1 MKILMISCHD
11 VWGGL
16 DTFSPMLKI
25 LTKMDKEDIKV
36 DFVGIERTSDFDE
49 SSKIYGEP
57 VKFIGENINI
67 ERIRIFSP
75 KLLGFLYKFGIVK
88 RIISKIRTEKLFPK
102 RVYKR
107 YKDKKGYDIVYGYEI
122 FAVAAARRLADRYG
136 VPLVTRFQGTFLP
149 SWEEKYGKS
158 YCLKKYK
165 LHYDALSEKA
175 DLIIMTND
183 GTEGDKALKALNNAE
198 NMRFWRNGFDFAPL
212 SETKEALREKHH
224 IQNDAFYTISVCRLS
239 AWKRCERIVEAY
251 RYIAK
256 EDDEIKHIFVGDG
269 DERPKL
275 ESLIEK
281 YGLRDKF
288 IFAGSKPHEEVKEF
302 LQLSDVFLS
311 FFDSTNAGNPLIEAV
326 KINLPIVTYDVGDT
340 NQIIKDGENGIL
352 LDTPEPQ
359 KICDSVINIKTDAA
373 LRQKL
378 IDGTK
383 KSSNDFISWDKRTEN
398 ELEELKKLIGR

>member
-25 LTKMDKEDIKV
+25 LTKMDKEGIKV
-36 DFVGIERTSDFDE
+36 DFVSIEKTADFDE
-49 SSKIYGEP
+49 SSKRNGVP
-57 VKFIGENINI
+57 VDFIGNNINI
-67 ERIRIFSP
+67 ERIRIFPP
-75 KLLGFLYKFGIVK
+75 KLLGFLYKFGPFK
-88 RIISKIRTEKLFPK
+88 RIISKIRRDYLFPK
-102 RVYKR
+102 RVYSR

-122 FAVAAARRLADRYG
+122 FAVKVARRLADRYG

-149 SWEEKYGKS
+149 SWEKKYGKD

-165 LHYDALSEKA
+165 LHYDALSTKA
-175 DLIIMTND
+175 DLIVMTND

-212 SETKEALREKHH
+212 SETKEALREKHN
-224 IQNDAFYTISVCRLS
+224 IPTDCFYTISVCRL
-239 AWKRCERIVEAY
+239 AKWKRCERIVEAY
-251 RYIAK
+251 RSIAK
-256 EDDEIKHIFVGDG
+256 SGENIKHIFVGDG
-269 DERPKL
+269 EERQSL
-275 ESLIEK
+275 EGLIEK
-281 YGLRDKF
+281 YGLGGKF
-288 IFAGSKPHEEVKEF
+288 IFVGSKPHEEVKEF

-311 FFDSTNAGNPLIEAV
+311 FFDSTNAGNPLIEAI

-352 LDTPEPQ
+352 LDAPEPQ
-359 KICDSVINIKTDAA
+359 RICDAVMNIKNDAA

-398 ELEELKKLIGR
+398 EIAELKKLIGR

>member
-1 MKILMISCHD
+1 MKILMISYHD

-16 DTFSPMLKI
+16 ETFSPMLKI
-25 LTKMDKEDIKV
+25 LTKMNKEGIKV
-36 DFVGIERTSDFDE
+36 DFVGIERTADFDE
-49 SSKIYGEP
+49 SSKMYGEP

-75 KLLGFLYKFGIVK
+75 KLLGILYKFRPFK

-107 YKDKKGYDIVYGYEI
+107 YKDRKDYDIVYGYEI
-122 FAVAAARRLADRYG
+122 YTVKVARQLANRYG
-136 VPLVTRFQGTFLP
+136 VPLVTRFQGTFMP
-149 SWEEKYGKS
+149 SWEEKYGKEH
-158 YCLKKYK
+158 CHKKYK
-165 LHYDALSEKA
+165 LHYDALSTKA
-175 DLIIMTND
+175 DLIVMTND

-212 SETKEALREKHH
+212 SETKEELREKHN
-224 IQNDAFYTISVCRLS
+224 IPNDCFYTLSVCRLA

-251 RYIAK
+251 RNIAK
-256 EDDEIKHIFVGDG
+256 SGEKIKHIFVGDG
-269 DERPKL
+269 EERQRL
-275 ESLIEK
+275 ENMIKK
-281 YGLRDKF
+281 YDLQDYF
-288 IFAGSKPHEEVKEF
+288 IFVGAKPHEEVKEF

-311 FFDSTNAGNPLIEAV
+311 FFDSTNAGNPLIEAI

-352 LDTPEPQ
+352 LDAPEPQ
-359 KICDSVINIKTDAA
+359 KICDAVLGLKNDDA

-378 IDGTK
+378 IEGAK
-383 KSSNDFISWDKRTEN
+383 RSSNDFISWDKRTEN
-398 ELEELKKLIGR
+398 EIAELKKLIGR